1 MTVAVNVTVT
11 ASVTHSWLPEGPA
24 AVRGTVVVLPGRG
37 EHGGVYERFGRRL
50 AYDAY
55 AVHAVGAGDTGDSV
69 GVGVGV
75 GVGASVGAG
84 AAALA
89 ETVAGLAAV
98 APGPVVLVGSDTGA
112 LNALSLALSG
122 TVAIGGLILVGVPGR
137 VQFAGP
143 GDWQAELEARTACP
157 THRAR
162 LDADHDF
169 VRGALSE
176 PVSAQLSA
184 VLDDPALDSLAIP
197 ALLLHGIDDQLA
209 PASEASA
216 LADRLPGAELVLART
231 PSHDVLNDAIHRT
244 VAAHVVQWL
253 ERLRGEG
260 PARSLLAVRPAT
272 EPAAAR

>member
-1 MTVAVNVTVT
+1 VTVT
-11 ASVTHSWLPEGPA
+11 VAATATHSWLPEGPA

-55 AVHAVGAGDTGDSV
+55 AVHAVGAG
-69 GVGVGV
+69 
-75 GVGASVGAG
+75 

-89 ETVAGLAAV
+89 KTVAGLAAGG
-98 APGPVVLVGSDTGA
+98 PGPVVLVGSDTGA
-112 LNALSLALSG
+112 LSALSLALSG

-137 VQFAGP
+137 VQLAAP
-143 GDWQAELEARTACP
+143 GDWQQELEARTACP
-157 THRAR
+157 THRTR

-176 PVSAQLSA
+176 PVSPQLSA

-231 PSHDVLNDAIHRT
+231 SSHDVLNDAIHRT

>member
-1 MTVAVNVTVT
+1 M
-11 ASVTHSWLPEGPA
+11 THSWLPEGPA

-55 AVHAVGAGDTGDSV
+55 AVHAVDAGGAAGAGAGAGADVGDRADV
-69 GVGVGV
+69 GD
-75 GVGASVGAG
+75 G

-89 ETVAGLAAV
+89 EAVAGLAAV
-98 APGPVVLVGSDTGA
+98 AQEPVVLAGSDTGA
-112 LNALSLALSG
+112 LSALSLALSG

-137 VQFAGP
+137 ARLAVP
-143 GDWQAELEARTACP
+143 GDWQQELEARTACP
-157 THRAR
+157 THRAH
-162 LDADHDF
+162 LAVDHDF
-169 VRGALSE
+169 VRGALSQ
-176 PVSAQLSA
+176 PVRAKLLA
-184 VLDDPALDSLAIP
+184 VLDDPALDALAVP
-197 ALLLHGIDDQLA
+197 TLVLHGTDDQLA

-253 ERLRGEG
+253 ERLRGDG
-260 PARSLLAVRPAT
+260 PARPLLAVRPAT